1 MTSSTGLARCFRN
14 TDHGESDLEIGIFL
28 PIAKGGFIISRNVP
42 PTWPTW
48 ELNRDVTLRCEHH
61 GFDFALSMVKFRGF
75 GGETE
80 YWDHALDS
88 YTLTAL
94 LAPVTKRI
102 KLIPSV
108 TLLSLHPAVCAKMAV
123 TIEAA
128 CPGRFG
134 LNIVSGWYKDEFA
147 QMGLWPGDAHFE
159 RRYDYATEYTR
170 VLRDLW
176 ETGETDFKG
185 EFFRFDK
192 ARIKPRPSTYI
203 PLVCAG
209 QSGRGIRFT
218 AECGDRNF
226 IIAGGN
232 THDIEADV
240 AAIRRISDQLQS
252 AASAL
257 NRKVGTISLFNV
269 IAADTDEAARKRFDH
284 IVAGADEAAI
294 RNLVGQAELDKSEG
308 MSESLKRKSMFMGL
322 PTLVGSYATVARYL
336 DRICFEAKV
345 AACMF
350 AFPDFE
356 HDIDAFAAQVL
367 PKLESRRSQNIA

>member
-1 MTSSTGLARCFRN
+1 MGRCGRE
-14 TDHGESDLEIGIFL
+14 GGRLSVEIGVFL

-48 ELNRDVTLRCEHH
+48 ELNRDVTLKCEHH

-80 YWDHALDS
+80 YWDYALDS
-88 YTLTAL
+88 FTLTAL
-94 LAPVTKRI
+94 LAPVTSRI
-102 KLIPSV
+102 RLIPSV
-108 TLLSLHPAVCAKMAV
+108 TLLSLHPAVAARMAV

-147 QMGLWPGDAHFE
+147 QMGLWPGDTHYE

-170 VLRDLW
+170 ILRDLW
-176 ETGETDFKG
+176 NTGECRFEG
-185 EFFRFDK
+185 EFFRLPD
-192 ARIKPRPSTYI
+192 ARIKPKPSTYI

-232 THDIEADV
+232 THDIDADV
-240 AAIRRISDQLQS
+240 AAIRKVTDQLQS
-252 AASAL
+252 IAQPL
-257 NRKVGTISLFNV
+257 RRKVGTISLFNV
-269 IAADTDEAARKRFDH
+269 IGADTDEAAHRRFDN

-308 MSESLKRKSMFMGL
+308 MSESLKKKSMFMGL
-322 PTLVGSYATVARYL
+322 PTLVGGWKTIATYL
-336 DRICFEAKV
+336 DRICFESKV
-345 AACMF
+345 EACMF

-356 HDIDAFAAQVL
+356 HDIDTFVAHVL
-367 PKLESRRSQNIA
+367 PRLESRSQRAAA

>member
-1 MTSSTGLARCFRN
+1 
-14 TDHGESDLEIGIFL
+14 
-28 PIAKGGFIISRNVP
+28 VP

-48 ELNRDVTLRCEHH
+48 ELNRDVTLKCENY

-80 YWDHALDS
+80 YWDYALDS
-88 YTLTAL
+88 FTLTAQ
-94 LAPVTKRI
+94 LAPITKRI

-108 TLLSLHPAVCAKMAV
+108 TLLSLHPAVAAKMAV

-134 LNIVSGWYKDEFA
+134 LNIVSGWYKDEFD

-170 VLRDLW
+170 VLRELW
-176 ETGETDFKG
+176 QTGETNFKG
-185 EFFRFDK
+185 EFFTFNN
-192 ARIKPRPSTYI
+192 ARIKPLPSTYI

-240 AAIRRISDQLQS
+240 AAIRKVTEQLQAI
-252 AASAL
+252 AAPLKRS
-257 NRKVGTISLFNV
+257 VGTISLFNV
-269 IAADTDEAARKRFDH
+269 IAADTDDAARKRFDH
-284 IVAGADEAAI
+284 IVAGADEGAI
-294 RNLVGQAELDKSEG
+294 CNLVGQAELDKSDG
-308 MSESLKRKSMFMGL
+308 MSESLKKKSMFMGL
-322 PTLVGSYATVARYL
+322 PTLVGSYETVAKYL
-336 DRICFEAKV
+336 DRIYFEAKV

-356 HDIDAFAAQVL
+356 HDIDTFAARVL
-367 PKLESRRSQNIA
+367 PRLESRQKR

>member
-1 MTSSTGLARCFRN
+1 MM
-14 TDHGESDLEIGIFL
+14 EIGIFL
-28 PIAKGGFIISRNVP
+28 PIAKGGFIISKNVP

-48 ELNRDVTLRCEHH
+48 ELNRDVTLQCESL

-75 GGETE
+75 GGEVE
-80 YWDHALDS
+80 YWDYSLDS
-88 YTLTAL
+88 FTLTAC
-94 LAPVTKRI
+94 LAPLTKTIR
-102 KLIPSV
+102 LIPSV
-108 TLLSLHPAVCAKMAV
+108 TLLTLHPAVAARMAA

-134 LNIVSGWYKDEFA
+134 LNIVSGWYKDEFR
-147 QMGLWPGDAHFE
+147 QMGLWPGDQHFE
-159 RRYDYATEYTR
+159 KRYDYATEYCR

-176 ETGETDFKG
+176 STGRCDFKG
-185 EFFRFDK
+185 EYFQLDD
-192 ARIKPRPSTYI
+192 AAIKPQPSSYL

-209 QSGRGIRFT
+209 QSGRGVRFT

-232 THDIEADV
+232 LHDIEAD
-240 AAIRRISDQLQS
+240 IRAMRGITASLQDQ
-252 AASAL
+252 ARAL
-257 NRKVGTISLFNV
+257 GRKVGTIGLFNV
-269 IAADTDEAARKRFDH
+269 IAADTDAAAAKRFEH

-322 PTLVGSYATVARYL
+322 PTLVGGYSTVARYL
-336 DRICFEAKV
+336 DRLYAEAELD
-345 AACMF
+345 ACMF

-356 HDIDAFAAQVL
+356 HDIGLFGRHIL
-367 PKLESRRSQNIA
+367 PRLESRRGGEAAGGAA